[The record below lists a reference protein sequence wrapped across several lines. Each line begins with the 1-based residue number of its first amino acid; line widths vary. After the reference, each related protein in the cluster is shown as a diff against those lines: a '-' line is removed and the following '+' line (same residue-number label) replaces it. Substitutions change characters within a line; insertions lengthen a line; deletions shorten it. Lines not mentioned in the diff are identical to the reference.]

1 MRAMEKQS
9 TEANSS
15 TATPVEEGTLQ
26 ATGGR
31 RPSVALLDYGSGNI
45 RSAQRAIERAGAE
58 VTVTNDPKTV
68 LNADGLL
75 VPGVG
80 AFASCMTG
88 LRKVQGARL
97 IGERLAGGRPVLG
110 ICVGK
115 IGRAHV

>member
-1 MRAMEKQS
+1 RGPRRGHRNTPHPSAPSDQPGARSWPLGARVQYGTTETQS
-9 TEANSS
+9 TEANTS
-15 TATPVEEGTLQ
+15 TATPAEESTPT

-31 RPSVALLDYGSGNI
+31 RTSVALLDYGSGNI

-80 AFASCMTG
+80 A
-88 LRKVQGARL
+88 
-97 IGERLAGGRPVLG
+97 
-110 ICVGK
+110 
-115 IGRAHV
+115 